1 MNDIHTREIYSSS
14 NGDRWHLCKD
24 ASDTPFIVHQP
35 NPPSG
40 GKISRIELA
49 DFLSRGCGPEQQ
61 SLLKLI
67 ATLVEPAPAQL
78 VGGEGDPGLS
88 LADAGGH
95 A

>member
-78 VGGEGDPGLS
+78 VGGE
-88 LADAGGH
+88 
-95 A
+95 